1 MPISIG
7 LLLNNDVNV
16 ESSFA
21 RAFELAT
28 ALQREGCALAVVACI
43 GGAAAA
49 VARGACAINPALATV
64 LPAWLRLAESSSAA
78 FLACP
83 TAAVRRGVQA
93 AEFQAPFVA
102 SSLALIFERL
112 AGCDRQLALA

>member
-1 MPISIG
+1 
-7 LLLNNDVNV
+7 
-16 ESSFA
+16 
-21 RAFELAT
+21 
-28 ALQREGCALAVVACI
+28 
-43 GGAAAA
+43 
-49 VARGACAINPALATV
+49 
-64 LPAWLRLAESSSAA
+64 LRLAESSSAA